1 MNFKTHSPVSV
12 RCIHKTSLPLLASSL
27 QEYLSNILSSLPQDS
42 YNLIVPPAPPLKV
55 SSKLL
60 PRKTFI
66 IGKYLASALSLLLS
80 AATCVPW
87 DSVEQKYLA
96 TTVLSTQSLIKSML
110 LSTLLIIL

>member
-1 MNFKTHSPVSV
+1 MMKYEFQNPL
-12 RCIHKTSLPLLASSL
+12 TSFSQMHPQNLPAPFGFLLAGVFIK
-27 QEYLSNILSSLPQDS
+27 YIIFPQDS

-96 TTVLSTQSLIKSML
+96 TTVCTVYA
-110 LSTLLIIL
+110 ILN